1 MKGAT
6 YEQNA
11 KACKVLLELLRDG
24 ISESEVL
31 VVRGNL
37 IEEMKS
43 CISQGRPIPDFDG
56 AGP

>member
-1 MKGAT
+1 MDQVAVKGAT

-31 VVRGNL
+31 VVR
-37 IEEMKS
+37 ET
-43 CISQGRPIPDFDG
+43 
-56 AGP
+56 